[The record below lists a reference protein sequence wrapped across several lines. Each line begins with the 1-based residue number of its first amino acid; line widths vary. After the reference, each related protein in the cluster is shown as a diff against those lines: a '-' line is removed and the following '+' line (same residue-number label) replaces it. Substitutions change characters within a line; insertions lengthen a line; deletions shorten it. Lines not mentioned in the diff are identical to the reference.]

1 MPCTAG
7 VPGWRKVVTQR
18 KSGKTKGRFDVCV
31 ISPEGRK
38 FRSRV
43 ELHRYLSSSLNEGT
57 GSLSIENF
65 NFEAPSS
72 FADPNESSAHISIES
87 RESVEISKEEESH
100 QEDENK
106 DKFTKL
112 TSKSQDQT
120 SPYFSKTKGLKR
132 RRSETLSTD
141 LSRDACKPGRKR
153 SRWRRATGKEIK
165 RGKSI
170 KIKMAGKQTQ
180 GTCKHPEL
188 SNKRKSRNSN
198 TSTPKKMLDIA
209 SNGNDAKSPRVHE
222 SVSPVVSS
230 DYFKPSPVP
239 LRKSQL
245 APNWIPPK
253 SPFNLIQESLF
264 HDPWKLLIAT
274 IFLNRTS
281 GGKAIPVM
289 WDFFKRYPT
298 PEITRLADW
307 KHIAGRYVWA
317 SLLIAGR
324 YKSIKIDDRKANR
337 YIDITRY

>member
-43 ELHRYLSSSLNEGT
+43 ELQRYLSSSSNEGT

-72 FADPNESSAHISIES
+72 FADPHESFAHISTES
-87 RESVEISKEEESH
+87 RESGEIGKEEESH

-198 TSTPKKMLDIA
+198 TSTPKKMLDIG
-209 SNGNDAKSPRVHE
+209 SNGNDVKLPRVHE

-239 LRKSQL
+239 SRKSQL
-245 APNWIPPK
+245 APHWLPPK

-307 KHIAGRYVWA
+307 KHIAGTFG
-317 SLLIAGR
+317 LL
-324 YKSIKIDDRKANR
+324 S
-337 YIDITRY
+337 